1 MQPVTLVLGSVAVV
15 LPAFFVTK
23 AVIRR
28 RPDRR
33 DQVAAIATGCA
44 TLCFGAIAVGQ
55 NSGSIGAIAVSLAC
69 FSAIFWHRHHRREF
83 SAPAAPAD
91 R

>member
-1 MQPVTLVLGSVAVV
+1 MQPVILMLGAVAVV
-15 LPAFFVTK
+15 LPVFLVTK
-23 AVIRR
+23 AVVRK

-33 DQVAAIATGCA
+33 DRVAATATGCA
-44 TLCFGAIAVGQ
+44 ALCFGAIALGQ

-83 SAPAAPAD
+83 SEQE
-91 R
+91 RV